1 MMKHLLVFAAIGTTA
16 LTAAALP
23 AEARDRT
30 RVVNVQGANGSL
42 VKQRSVSR
50 EPGSRA
56 VTRSVQ
62 GSEGRGYVSSR
73 GRSVEDGTYTGGR
86 TTTAAPTIQRRA
98 PTATAQPQRRAGP

>member
-30 RVVNVQGANGSL
+30 RVVNVQGANGGI

-50 EPGSRA
+50 
-56 VTRSVQ
+56 
-62 GSEGRGYVSSR
+62 
-73 GRSVEDGTYTGGR
+73 
-86 TTTAAPTIQRRA
+86 
-98 PTATAQPQRRAGP
+98 